1 MRYLLIC
8 AIVFA
13 ALVRDALGQVS
24 RLPAAPTGG
33 PGAAATQQID
43 ARRNYLKAI
52 GVWDSTP
59 PGGLKPDEAAKALAQ
74 LDAALRSMDLY
85 VYTSAV
91 QDLGNSQYRSF
102 AQDAVLKL
110 LLPCFKTAETEQ
122 MRFTAQGL
130 LIDHVARRY
139 GSKARP
145 ALPDILR
152 IVTDVRA
159 QPYLR
164 GQAVEAAAR
173 IAPGDKAVVDAFIAA
188 AVHPQPANSSGV
200 HDRIAERLGEMGKA
214 AWPAKKALLAICA
227 RGPWYEDS
235 AALALG
241 KLALDDPPRPLA
253 DYLDRLAAPDRIPLE
268 QAAAAFL
275 HVQQACLPGSAIR
288 PPNFMALQPF
298 QVQVEQPLK
307 GLDRRRAARARP
319 VLLKIVADR
328 PGNDIYIRSALRT
341 LAVIGSGASR
351 EAARVLVDVLTRK
364 PIGETHQARN
374 EARAVLALF
383 EPADTAAVP
392 IFAGGIDTLAKDD
405 IHEWLSRCTLAQV
418 IGRYGKDARPAVP
431 ALLRN
436 LERFRRA
443 PTVPAYPAYEEMAA
457 CVNALVGAGDVPGA
471 RTIVLHLLDPD
482 APLLRKAAATDP
494 TVQASL
500 LLALGKLELP
510 GAGEERDAVLDRLYG
525 ALGSRSG
532 LVVSA
537 GAKLV
542 VRHGRSFEAK
552 EVNTLVSWLV
562 RVVTG
567 AAPLKEDRASG
578 IVPLAFAVDEPTG
591 IPRAFAARALAALGP
606 RAREALPALEALSAQ
621 PLVNVQGT
629 FLPAPPLNAVIREA
643 RKAVEAI
650 R

>member
-1 MRYLLIC
+1 MRYLLTC

-13 ALVRDALGQVS
+13 ALVPDALGQVS
-24 RLPAAPTGG
+24 RLPTAPNGG

-52 GVWDSTP
+52 RVWDFTP
-59 PGGLKPDEAAKALAQ
+59 IGGLNTDEAAKALAQ
-74 LDAALRSMDLY
+74 LDAALRSTDPY

-91 QDLGNSQYRSF
+91 QDLTNSQYRSF
-102 AQDAVLKL
+102 AEGAVLNL

-139 GSKARP
+139 GSKASA

-188 AVHPQPANSSGV
+188 ATRPQPANSSGV

-214 AWPAKKALLAICA
+214 AWPAKKALLAIFA

-241 KLALDDPPRPLA
+241 KLALDDPPRPFA

-288 PPNFMALQPF
+288 PPNLMALQPF
-298 QVQVEQPLK
+298 QVHVEQALK
-307 GLDRRRAARARP
+307 GLDRRRAAQSRP
-319 VLLKIVADR
+319 VLLKTIADR
-328 PGNDIYIRSALRT
+328 PGCDVYIRSALRT
-341 LAVIGSGASR
+341 LVVIGPGASPR
-351 EAARVLVDVLTRK
+351 AARLLVDVLTRR
-364 PIGETHQARN
+364 PIGETPEARN

-383 EPADTAAVP
+383 EPADKAAVP
-392 IFAGGIDTLAKDD
+392 IFADGIDTLAKDD

-418 IGRYGKDARPAVP
+418 IGRYGKDARPAAP

-443 PTVPAYPAYEEMAA
+443 PTVAAYPAYEEMAA
-457 CVNALVGAGDVPGA
+457 CADALAGAGDVPGA
-471 RTIVLHLLDPD
+471 RATVLHLLDPD
-482 APLLRKAAATDP
+482 GPLLKKAAGADP

-500 LLALGKLELP
+500 LLALGKLDLP
-510 GAGEERDAVLDRLYG
+510 GAGEERDAVLDRLHG

-532 LVVSA
+532 LVVST

-542 VRHGRSFEAK
+542 VRHARSFDAK
-552 EVNTLVSWLV
+552 EVKTLVPRLV

-567 AAPLKEDRASG
+567 AAPLKADQASG
-578 IVPLAFAVDEPTG
+578 IVPLDFGANEPTG

-606 RAREALPALEALSAQ
+606 RARDALPALEALAAQ
-621 PLVNVQGT
+621 KLVDVRGT
-629 FLPAPPLNAVIREA
+629 FLPEPPLNAIIREA